1 MAHETAHFDDAP
13 GGLPEKRRRRRP
25 WFVRFLRATLIT
37 LLIMITL
44 VAIARPFMPAALRW
58 YVNRTLDRSELYR
71 GRIGD
76 IDVALL
82 RGAYSI
88 RDVRVNKMTGA
99 VPVPLFAAKRVE
111 FAMQWDALLNGKLV
125 GRVRMDEPELNFVD
139 APTPGESQTGAG
151 GPWLQI
157 IRDLFPF
164 RINSAQAVNGA
175 VHFRS
180 YATDPP
186 VDVYLSDLQGT
197 VDNLTNIRDETAPL
211 ITTIK
216 VTAKAMEQAKF
227 EYQMKLDPFSYRPTF
242 HMATRLI
249 GLDVTKI
256 NDLALAYGNFD
267 FKAGFFDLVVEV
279 DAKEGQ
285 MAGYVKPLFRQLKVF
300 SLRKDIK
307 EDNVLEFFWEA
318 ILGVT
323 TAVFKNQSRD
333 QFGTLIPFSGDLDT
347 ATTTDILATIG
358 NVLRNAFV
366 RAYLPKLQAG
376 GIDAGGLQ
384 FDPPRFDE
392 APVSEGDR

>member
-1 MAHETAHFDDAP
+1 MEKDEKTAP
-13 GGLPEKRRRRRP
+13 GDGKTESPPRKRRPLWR
-25 WFVRFLRATLIT
+25 T
-37 LLIMITL
+37 LLRSALLTILVLVCL
-44 VAIARPFMPAALRW
+44 VALARPLMPRALRW
-58 YVNRTLDRSELYR
+58 YVNRTLDRSQLYQ
-71 GRIGD
+71 GKIGE
-76 IDVALL
+76 IDLHLL

-88 RDVRVNKMTGA
+88 RDVRIVKMTGN

-111 FAMQWDALLNGKLV
+111 FAMEWDALMQRKLV
-125 GRVRMDEPELNFVD
+125 GRMVMLEPELNFVA
-139 APTPGESQTGAG
+139 APSEGESQTGAG

-164 RINSAQAVNGA
+164 RINRAEVRDGA
-175 VHFRS
+175 VHFRAF
-180 YATDPP
+180 ATDVP
-186 VDVYLSDLQGT
+186 VDVYLSRVQGS
-197 VDNLTNIRDETAPL
+197 VDNLTNIHDETTPL
-211 ITTIK
+211 ISTVK
-216 VTAKAMEQAKF
+216 ATATAMDQAKF

-267 FKAGFFDLVVEV
+267 FKRGWFDLVIEV

-285 MAGYVKPLFRQLKVF
+285 IAGYVKPLFRNLKVF

-323 TAVFKNQSRD
+323 TTVLKNQSRD
-333 QFGTLIPFSGDLDT
+333 QFGTLIPFRGDAQG
-347 ATTTDILATIG
+347 ATTADIFATIG

-366 RAYLPKLQAG
+366 RAYMPRLQRGEIEAE
-376 GIDAGGLQ
+376 GLQ

-392 APVSEGDR
+392 APPGTGGSS